1 MSLLEH
7 SYRHCQRVAKARA
20 RNFYYSFYAL
30 PQEKRGAMC
39 AIYAFFR
46 YCDDL
51 SDDASSVEAARQNL
65 RCWRAVLDAA
75 YADTAGGA
83 LLPADQPGAASANA
97 MLPAFNDTVRRFKI
111 PKDYFAELIAGTEMD
126 LDVKRYETFEDL
138 YRYCYRVASCV
149 GLSVIHI
156 FGFTDKEAEQHAE
169 WCGIA
174 FQFTNILRDVR
185 EDAQMGRIYLPLEDL
200 RRFGVTEED
209 ILSSRPPSAFV
220 DLMRFESQRAH
231 DYYEKSRPLLHMIH
245 ADSREALV
253 ALMEIYHGLLK
264 KIEHTGFDVFARR
277 VSLPTWKKALIAIK
291 SVLRSRGG
299 R

>member
-7 SYRHCQRVAKARA
+7 SYRHCQRVAKTRA
-20 RNFYYSFYAL
+20 KNFYYSFFAL
-30 PQEKRGAMC
+30 PKEKRGAMC

-51 SDDASSVEAARQNL
+51 SDDASSVEAARANL
-65 RCWRAVLDAA
+65 HRWRAVLDAA
-75 YADTAGGA
+75 YAGTAGA
-83 LLPADQPGAASANA
+83 SLLPADQPGASSANA
-97 MLPAFNDTVRRFKI
+97 MLPAFADTVKRYSI
-111 PKDYFAELIAGTEMD
+111 PKEYFADLITGAEMD

-156 FGFTDKEAEQHAE
+156 FGFADKAAEQHAE
-169 WCGIA
+169 ECGIA
-174 FQFTNILRDVR
+174 FQLTNILRDVR

-200 RRFGVTEED
+200 RRFGVTEEQ
-209 ILSSRPPSAFV
+209 ILSAQPPPAFV

-231 DYYEKSRPLLHMIH
+231 DYYEKARPLLHMIH

-253 ALMEIYHGLLK
+253 ALLEIYHGLLK

-277 VSLPTWKKALIAIK
+277 VSLPTWKKVLIALK
-291 SVLRSRGG
+291 SVLRSRGS